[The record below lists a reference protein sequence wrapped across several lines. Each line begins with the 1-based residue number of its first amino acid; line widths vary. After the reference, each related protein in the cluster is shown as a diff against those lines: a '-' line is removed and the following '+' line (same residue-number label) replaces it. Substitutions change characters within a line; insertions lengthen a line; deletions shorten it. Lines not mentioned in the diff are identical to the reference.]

1 MKKVILLAVLV
12 VLAMVPAAYAKD
24 FGSAFSAA
32 VSNIPQGADVGGMGN
47 AWVATP
53 EFSSLNPAI
62 IAILPKPEEFHATLM
77 PTYGIIGFSKGPD
90 IQLYSVS
97 VTGKLPYNL
106 GVLQVAYSDGWSNF
120 AQTADP
126 ATSLKINSSPTIDVQ
141 YGLKVGKNLIFKGD
155 ELYAG
160 VGYAHGESKISM
172 RSEFFDPE
180 FEETFTV
187 NAFEKGYSDSVS
199 VGMVYRPTKNINI
212 GAFYSHSWDKN
223 TSSVAGFANE
233 TSRSETDSLRLG
245 VGLQI
250 TETTFIAA
258 DYQHLSIDGVRFDQ
272 WFAGVEQGIIK
283 DLLYIYAGW
292 AADGPTAG
300 VGIYFK
306 HGGLNISYSANQSR
320 DLKPHLGKS
329 EVIMLSAY
337 LTF

>member
-1 MKKVILLAVLV
+1 MKKVILLAILV
-12 VLAMVPAAYAKD
+12 VLAMVPSAYAKD
-24 FGSAFSAA
+24 FGSAFGAA
-32 VSNIPQGADVGGMGN
+32 ITNVSQGADVGGMGN
-47 AWVATP
+47 AWTATP
-53 EFSSLNPAI
+53 DFSSLNPAI
-62 IAILPKPEEFHATLM
+62 IGIVPEKYHGTLM
-77 PTYGIIGFSKGPD
+77 PTYGIIGFSEGPD
-90 IQLYSVS
+90 IQFYSVS
-97 VTGKLPYNL
+97 LTGKLPI
-106 GVLQVAYSDGWSNF
+106 GTLQLSFSDGWSNM
-120 AQTADP
+120 APTADP

-141 YGLKVGKNLIFKGD
+141 YGFKVGKNLIFKGD

-160 VGYAHGESKISM
+160 VGYTHGESKISM

-180 FEETFTV
+180 VEEAFTV
-187 NAFEKGYSDSVS
+187 NVFEKGYSDSVS

-212 GAFYSHSWDKN
+212 GAFYSHSWDKS
-223 TSSVAGFANE
+223 TSSVAGFVNE

-272 WFAGVEQGIIK
+272 WFAGVEQGIVK
-283 DLLYIYAGW
+283 DLLYVYAGW

-306 HGGLNISYSANQSR
+306 NGGLNISYSANQSR
-320 DLKPHLGKS
+320 DLKPYLGKS

>member
-1 MKKVILLAVLV
+1 MKKSILLAVFV
-12 VLAMVPAAYAKD
+12 VMAIVPAAYAKD

-97 VTGKLPYNL
+97 VTGKLPV
-106 GVLQVAYSDGWSNF
+106 GCLQISFSDGWSNM

-141 YGLKVGKNLIFKGD
+141 YGFKVGKNLIFKGD

-160 VGYAHGESKISM
+160 LGYAHGESKISM

-180 FEETFTV
+180 VEETFTV
-187 NAFEKGYSDSVS
+187 NAAEKGYSDSVS

-212 GAFYSHSWDKN
+212 GAFYSHSWDKSDSFVEGEFVESFRGN
-223 TSSVAGFANE
+223 TNQ
-233 TSRSETDSLRLG
+233 LRLG
-245 VGLQI
+245 AGVQV
-250 TETTFIAA
+250 TELTFLAL

-283 DLLYIYAGW
+283 DFLYFYGGW
-292 AADGPTAG
+292 AADGPTC
-300 VGIYFK
+300 GIGMYFK
-306 HGGLNISYSANQSR
+306 HGGINFSYAASQYR
-320 DLKPHLGKS
+320 DLKPYLGRS
-329 EVIMLSAY
+329 EIFMLSAY